1 MIWIIFFFPK
11 GWNQS
16 YTGFLPSSFSFS
28 VHWSIITDYKFSK
41 SCVLLLPCSWCQW
54 WKLDIIWANYSRS
67 FPLLISLWRS
77 NGFTF
82 CLQNPMHAHRCVPRT
97 TCEEWLLTA
106 SGGRSRCGK
115 ARQDSPHGARACS
128 LLHRL
133 HWLHSECETPL
144 HSMRTSG
151 WLLTHCNYL
160 SGIPRCL
167 TVQPAKSRRATAPQT
182 SHRKLSVL
190 SFPIS
195 TPTWMTLFNIT
206 PQQSIGKKGWKGWF
220 LFIRKTTIGR
230 GGNGFFF

>member
-1 MIWIIFFFPK
+1 MCFTT
-11 GWNQS
+11 S
-16 YTGFLPSSFSFS
+16 MFLVSMMKAG
-28 VHWSIITDYKFSK
+28 HYLGKLQQKFSPSHLPVEEQWLHFLSTK
-41 SCVLLLPCSWCQW
+41 SHACPQMCS
-54 WKLDIIWANYSRS
+54 
-67 FPLLISLWRS
+67 S
-77 NGFTF
+77 NNVRRVTAD
-82 CLQNPMHAHRCVPRT
+82 CLRRPEQ
-97 TCEEWLLTA
+97 
-106 SGGRSRCGK
+106 GGK